1 MENTNICQDCSL
13 FLNNF
18 TNLGMAFLLWQ
29 GHQLTFVLVAGEGTL
44 ATGEDPE
51 HEVGHPEGEGDDGVA
66 EDESQH
72 QDHQWASC
80 RD

>member
-18 TNLGMAFLLWQ
+18 TNRNENKPWHGLSFMTS
-29 GHQLTFVLVAGEGTL
+29 HQLTFVLVAGEGTL

-72 QDHQWASC
+72 QDHQ
-80 RD
+80 